1 MKEEILKILDGHVI
15 HTHDMEDVAEE
26 LTKLFDIYQ
35 RRALIT
41 YENTVG
47 CMDKS
52 EATRCVDEYLEKK

>member
-1 MKEEILKILDGHVI
+1 MKEEILKILGSY
-15 HTHDMEDVAEE
+15 VANNNDIDALGEE
-26 LTKLFDIYQ
+26 LAKLFDIYQ